1 MIEVITPA
9 MLTIVVDGGRFGHR
23 DIGVPASAAL
33 DSFAYRSLNY
43 LTGNDSNAAVLEVVG
58 RSLTLRFNEA
68 ITCAI
73 TGARVSAFL
82 DEELLRPW
90 TTFRAKQGSTL
101 RVREIQEGFRY
112 YVGFSG
118 SMHVDRVMGSHTT
131 NLECRFGGFSGK
143 PLTAKDR
150 LSLDNPLASETR
162 VIPEKYI
169 PRMSPPHRLR
179 IVAGPE
185 SEFFSDDSLKRMVEK
200 NSQNVY
206 TVSGASNRTG
216 IRIDGEPLIFT
227 ANAGKSI
234 ISEGVMPGTIQIPGD
249 GKPII
254 ALHERTIGGY
264 ARMGMI
270 IKADQDRL
278 AHLKPSDGVIFE
290 MISMEEAEELWR
302 QRMSELSNAIAD

>member
-9 MLTIVVDGGRFGHR
+9 MHTIVVDGGRFGYR
-23 DIGVPASAAL
+23 AIGVPTSAAL
-33 DSFAYRSLNY
+33 DSFAFRSLNC
-43 LTGNDSNAAVLEVVG
+43 LTGNDRNAAVLEVIGG
-58 RSLTLRFNEA
+58 RLTLRFDEE

-82 DEELLRPW
+82 DEEPVRPW
-90 TTFRAKQGSTL
+90 ATFRAKQGSTL

-118 SMHVDRVMGSHTT
+118 AMHVDRVMGSHTT
-131 NLECRFGGFSGK
+131 NLECRFGGYSGRA
-143 PLTAKDR
+143 LAAKDR
-150 LSLDNPLASETR
+150 LFIDNAFISETR
-162 VIPEKYI
+162 VIPEKHI
-169 PRMSPPHRLR
+169 PRMSLPHKLR

-185 SEFFSDDSLKRMVEK
+185 SAFFTDDSLKMVEK
-200 NSQNVY
+200 KSQTVY
-206 TVSGASNRTG
+206 TVAGASNRTG
-216 IRIDGEPLIFT
+216 IRIEGEPLTFRE
-227 ANAGKSI
+227 NADKSI

-264 ARMGMI
+264 ARLGMI

-278 AHLKPSDGVIFE
+278 AHLKPSDDVIFE
-290 MISMEEAEELWR
+290 MISIEEAEGLWR
-302 QRMSELSNAIAD
+302 HRMNELSKVIAD